1 MTTIFCR
8 NEDCIHQIE
17 GKCDADIV
25 KMLLDTDGD
34 NVCETYEDFTVGCA
48 CLEENPEFFDEE

>member
-8 NEDCIHQIE
+8 NGDCVYQLE

-25 KMLLDTDGD
+25 KMCLDTDGN
-34 NVCETYEDFTVGCA
+34 NVCETYKMFQVGCA
-48 CLEENPEFFDEE
+48 CLEEDPEFFEEE